1 MEDSKSPKV
10 SKETAEAEINA
21 WLDYKKEDDR
31 ERFKDSIETLV
42 KAIMS
47 GHLIIQTKDAT
58 AKDYMQMVQTLKV
71 PSDSADAIKKL
82 TYKSRLS
89 VAQTRVVLKG
99 VKTDDLVAFGIA
111 YGQALTGENSQIIA
125 NLDTVDFR
133 ITQAIAGFFS

>member
-1 MEDSKSPKV
+1 MEESKSPKV
-10 SKETAEAEINA
+10 SKETAEADINA
-21 WLDYKKEDDR
+21 WLEYKKEDDR

-42 KAIMS
+42 KAIMT
-47 GHLIIQTKDAT
+47 GHLIIQTKDPA
-58 AKDYMQMVQTLKV
+58 AKDYMHMVQTLKI

-82 TYKSRLS
+82 TYKPRLS

-125 NLDTVDFR
+125 NLDTADFR

>member
-1 MEDSKSPKV
+1 MEDQKSPKV
-10 SKETAEAEINA
+10 SKETAEADINA

-42 KAIMS
+42 KSIMT
-47 GHLIIQTKDAT
+47 GHLVIQTKDPA
-58 AKDYMQMVQTLKV
+58 AKDYMQMVQTLKI
-71 PSDSADAIKKL
+71 PSETPDAIKKL
-82 TYKSRLS
+82 TYKPRLS
-89 VAQTRVVLKG
+89 VAQTRAVLKG

-125 NLDTVDFR
+125 NLDTADFR